1 MPSSIL
7 ARLEAVCDVQLEET
21 ALTPEQL
28 RERIRDKDGLISVL
42 TDRVDEALLDAA
54 PALKVV
60 ANIAVGYDNIDVP
73 AAARRGVVVTNTPDV
88 LTEAT
93 AELTWALILAAAR
106 RIAEGDR
113 LVRRGGWKGWAIDF
127 MLGTELRGKQLGI
140 IGRGRIGRAV
150 AARAPAFGMTAV
162 FGKQDMSIDEL
173 LISSDVISINTSL
186 RPDTRHLIDRRAL
199 MRMKRSAILVNTA
212 RGPVVDE
219 EALAWALQER
229 LIAAAA
235 LDVYEREP
243 IVHEALLDHR
253 ERRARAAPGQ
263 RHARDP
269 HRDDRSRRQQR
280 DRGPPGREPLTPVTP
295 ARAVEA
301 PARQRSALVRRA
313 AASTPSCAGSA
324 GRSTAS
330 KSRPS
335 RRSPQD
341 QKEDPFQVLIAT
353 MLSAQTRDAVT
364 HAASTRLFQRRAH
377 AADDGQAAGQ
387 ARSSA

>member
-1 MPSSIL
+1 VPSSIL
-7 ARLEAVCDVQLEET
+7 SRLEAACDVQLEET

-28 RERIRDKDGLISVL
+28 RERIRDKEGLISVL

-93 AELTWALILAAAR
+93 AELTWALILSAAR

-113 LVRRGGWKGWAIDF
+113 LIRRGGWKGWAIDF

-186 RPDTRHLIDRRAL
+186 RPDTRHLVDRRSL
-199 MRMKRSAILVNTA
+199 MRMKRTAILVNTA

-235 LDVYEREP
+235 LDVYEKEP
-243 IVHEALLDHR
+243 IVHAALMTMENVVLAPHLGSATR
-253 ERRARAAPGQ
+253 ETRGAMIDLAVSNAIEVLQGRA
-263 RHARDP
+263 
-269 HRDDRSRRQQR
+269 
-280 DRGPPGREPLTPVTP
+280 PLTPVMP
-295 ARAVEA
+295 PGA
-301 PARQRSALVRRA
+301 
-313 AASTPSCAGSA
+313 
-324 GRSTAS
+324 
-330 KSRPS
+330 
-335 RRSPQD
+335 
-341 QKEDPFQVLIAT
+341 
-353 MLSAQTRDAVT
+353 
-364 HAASTRLFQRRAH
+364 
-377 AADDGQAAGQ
+377 
-387 ARSSA
+387 